1 MGHEA
6 REATGRI
13 AEHAS
18 RAARGIVQD
27 GDWITLDCAGGQLNL
42 EISDEEMAARQA
54 VRVPGSAPGPKTG
67 YQQLYIE
74 HVLQADEGCDF
85 DFLVGKRGSA
95 VPRHSH

>member
-1 MGHEA
+1 M
-6 REATGRI
+6 ATG
-13 AEHAS
+13 S
-18 RAARGIVQD
+18 RSTALAAN
-27 GDWITLDCAGGQLNL
+27 WIWNVGRRNRRAPGG
-42 EISDEEMAARQA
+42 SR
-54 VRVPGSAPGPKTG
+54 GSAPGPKTG